1 MAGVRRALRHSLRPS
16 FYDDHEDVLAPSIG
30 RACMHLCAVC
40 AVLSLPATLS
50 LLVRL
55 GPAIAEKKPLSVLA
69 GGSLGALILG
79 SEMSSTRR
87 SLGRS
92 TMR

>member
-1 MAGVRRALRHSLRPS
+1 VLIHNAARPLGAPTMVTGWG
-16 FYDDHEDVLAPSIG
+16 EDQQ
-30 RACMHLCAVC
+30 
-40 AVLSLPATLS
+40 
-50 LLVRL
+50 
-55 GPAIAEKKPLSVLA
+55 EKKPPSVLA